1 MQVLL
6 TRPLED
12 SRTLAET
19 LEAEAPYGYLWTRDL
34 VNWIRMKLWF

>member
-12 SRTLAET
+12 SRALAET
-19 LEAEAPYGYLWTRDL
+19 LAAGGEADGIDPLIWP
-34 VNWIRMKLWF
+34 